1 MREPTAP
8 THVSVQDLAVRVVQR
23 ALEADDLHHEIM
35 DHPGVSDARAID
47 LDRVSASA
55 RATVATLISAVQTAL
70 AVEAAERDAHPLL
83 YLGDEEDADD
93 GPEPE
98 RDDGPHALACRFTAS
113 LVGSIIGNIGGRP
126 MMFVPYTGWVDITDF
141 SEADEPEGEGGPATV
156 VLRGRAISRYNDR
169 VLCITDSGVGMV
181 LPVAAVTL
189 EADE

>member
-1 MREPTAP
+1 MREPTPAP
-8 THVSVQDLAVRVVQR
+8 GSVQDLAARAMQR
-23 ALEADDLHHEIM
+23 ALEADRLHQNIVA
-35 DHPGVSDARAID
+35 HPGISDGLAME
-47 LDRVSASA
+47 LDRECASA
-55 RATVATLISAVQTAL
+55 RATVATLVDTVQMAL
-70 AVEAAERDAHPLL
+70 AVEAAERDANPYA

-98 RDDGPHALACRFTAS
+98 RDDGPHALACRFTAN

-141 SEADEPEGEGGPATV
+141 SEADEPEGAGGPATV

-169 VLCITDSGVGMV
+169 VLCITDGGVGMV
-181 LPVAAVTL
+181 LPAAMVTL